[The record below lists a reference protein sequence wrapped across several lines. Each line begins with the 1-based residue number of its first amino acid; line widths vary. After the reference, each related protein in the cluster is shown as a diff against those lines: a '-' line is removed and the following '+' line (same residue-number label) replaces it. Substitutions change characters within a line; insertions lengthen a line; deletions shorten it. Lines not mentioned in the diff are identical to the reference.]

1 MSYEDVSAIAQ
12 TWGLLIFV
20 AVFAVIVAYAIWPKN
35 RKGFDEASRI
45 PLEDDKPKA
54 DDWPD
59 AGKPE

>member
-1 MSYEDVSAIAQ
+1 MSYEAISAFAQ

-35 RKGFDEASRI
+35 KKNFDEAARI

-54 DDWPD
+54 DDRPD
-59 AGKPE
+59 GRKPE